1 MRWKSHVRCG
11 VGEKVEIIS
20 KSYLSLFPSV
30 GPGSILRDLIES
42 DVVPVVRLNQVFRQ
56 GKDSLIKINAQNIR
70 EGQLNLQY
78 SDEEFKVIDSQSA
91 VELQSFMVN
100 YFVDELLKEKDKAD
114 SIIKALYSVQI
125 LTPTKV
131 GVLGTIALNN
141 AIQEFINPNTENEV
155 ISSFKDKEGEEI
167 TIKFRVADKVLQT
180 ANNYEKDVFNGDL
193 GIITDIKKDGED
205 FIIQVKFEDGRIVEY
220 TKEEL
225 KGELVHAYAVT
236 IHKSQGSEYKSAL
249 IVCSSTQNFMN
260 QRNLLYTAVTR
271 AKEKVMIFGDINA
284 ITYSINKV
292 YPNQRYTLL
301 KDMLKK
307 QV

>member
-1 MRWKSHVRCG
+1 M
-11 VGEKVEIIS
+11 GEKVEIIS
-20 KSYLSLFPSV
+20 KSYLSLLPSV

-78 SDEEFKVIDSQSA
+78 SNEEFKLIDNQSA
-91 VELQSFMVN
+91 VELQSFMVS

-114 SIIKALYSVQI
+114 SIIKALYNVQI

-141 AIQEFINPNTENEV
+141 AIQEYINPNTENEV
-155 ISSFKDKEGEEI
+155 ISKFKDNEGEEI

-193 GIITDIKKDGED
+193 GIITAIEKDGED
-205 FIIQVKFEDGRIVEY
+205 FIIQVEFEDGRIVAY

-225 KGELVHAYAVT
+225 KGELVHAYAIT

-271 AKEKVMIFGDINA
+271 AKKKVMVFGDINA
-284 ITYSINKV
+284 IKYSINKV
-292 YPNQRYTLL
+292 YSNQRYTLL
-301 KDMLKK
+301 KNMLKK